1 MELQSRYA
9 DLRAGGLELAVI
21 TCDPIATQQ
30 AYVERQGLQFTMLSD
45 EGSEVIK
52 RYGLLN
58 ETVEPGS
65 RVYGIP
71 HPGTFILDPQG
82 RVIERFF
89 EESYQQRNTVSSI
102 VVKLGNPLVGT
113 GVDGPRLATDH
124 LEAVA
129 YPTDEVVAPGNRF
142 SVVLDVTPKPN
153 MHVYAPGAHS
163 YQVIALRM
171 SPDAGLVVH
180 PMTYPASEIYHFEPL
195 DERVEVY
202 RQPFRLV
209 QDITIPI
216 APEVRERASSGGT
229 LRIEGVFEYQ
239 ACDDAICYNPVVLP
253 VSWTLRLRPMVTD

>member
-21 TCDPIATQQ
+21 TYDPIAIQQ
-30 AYVERQGLQFTMLSD
+30 AYVERQGLEFPMLSD

-58 ETVEPGS
+58 ESVEPGS

-71 HPGTFILDPQG
+71 HPGTFILDPDG
-82 RVIERFF
+82 RVVERFF
-89 EESYQQRNTVSSI
+89 EQGHQPRNTVSSI
-102 VVKLGNPLVGT
+102 AVKLGNPLVGI
-113 GVDGPRLATDH
+113 GVDGTRLETDH
-124 LEAVA
+124 LAAVA

-153 MHVYAPGAHS
+153 MHVYAPGDHS
-163 YQVIALRM
+163 YQVIALRV
-171 SPDAGLVVH
+171 SPQAGLIVH

-202 RQPFRLV
+202 RQSFRLV
-209 QDITIPI
+209 QDITIPVT
-216 APEVRERASSGGT
+216 PELRERATSGDT
-229 LRIEGVFEYQ
+229 LTIDAVFEYQ
-239 ACDDAICYNPVVLP
+239 ACDDAICYNPVDLP
-253 VSWTLRLRPMVTD
+253 VSWALQLRPMVTN

>member
-1 MELQSRYA
+1 M
-9 DLRAGGLELAVI
+9 I
-21 TCDPIATQQ
+21 TYDSIATQQ

-153 MHVYAPGAHS
+153 MHVT
-163 YQVIALRM
+163 L
-171 SPDAGLVVH
+171 SP
-180 PMTYPASEIYHFEPL
+180 
-195 DERVEVY
+195 
-202 RQPFRLV
+202 
-209 QDITIPI
+209 
-216 APEVRERASSGGT
+216 RACGGN
-229 LRIEGVFEYQ
+229 E
-239 ACDDAICYNPVVLP
+239 
-253 VSWTLRLRPMVTD
+253 